1 MTDQE
6 YFEAFD
12 AQAQRRAGRRAFF
25 KATLVG
31 AAAASAATAGSFL
44 TATAAEAQA
53 VTDTDILNFAL
64 NLEYLEANFY
74 YYAAYGIPI
83 PVTST
88 PGVGTAYPAVP
99 TTGANGVVYNA
110 GARAVKFVD
119 PSIQAYAT
127 EIANEEFAH
136 VNFLRTALG
145 SAAVAQPLID
155 VGNDPNGAFSSFA
168 RAAGVIGA
176 TTAANPTSFDPYA
189 SDTAFLYGAFG
200 FEDVGV
206 TAYKGASPLLSNP
219 VYLDAAAGILAA
231 EAYHA
236 SIVRLT
242 LDQLSVNVSGNTIV
256 SDIGKLSAA
265 RDSVDG
271 NTTSAATAAN
281 PITLYANDDQGIAR
295 TTTAVGLTANIV
307 PTDPN
312 GLAFS
317 RPAGQVL
324 NIVYLNTSGKA
335 ATGGGFFP
343 NGTNGT
349 IKTSTANS

>member
-31 AAAASAATAGSFL
+31 AAAAGVAGTGSFL

-53 VTDTDILNFAL
+53 ITDADVLNFAL

-83 PVTST
+83 PTTSIGAAGVPAT
-88 PGVGTAYPAVP
+88 PFNYTNAAGTVVA
-99 TTGANGVVYNA
+99 ANT
-110 GARAVKFVD
+110 GARAVTFSD
-119 PSIQAYAT
+119 PSIQQYAT
-127 EIANEEFAH
+127 EIAQEEFAH
-136 VNFLRTALG
+136 VNFLRAALG
-145 SAAVAQPLID
+145 SAAVAQPQLD
-155 VGNDPNGAFSSFA
+155 VGIDPNGSFSTFA
-168 RAAGVIGA
+168 RAAGLIGA
-176 TTAANPTSFDPYA
+176 TTAAKPTFFDPYA

-206 TAYKGASPLLSNP
+206 TAYKGASPLLTNP

-236 SIVRLT
+236 AIVRTT
-242 LDQLSVNVSGNTIV
+242 LDQLSNATPSIRADTEA
-256 SDIGKLSAA
+256 LSNA

-271 NTTSAATAAN
+271 ASD
-281 PITLYANDDQGIAR
+281 DDQGIQR
-295 TTTAVGLTANIV
+295 STTAIGLTSNIV
-307 PTDPN
+307 PTDSN
-312 GLAFS
+312 GIAFS
-317 RPAGQVL
+317 RTTGQVL
-324 NIVYLNTSGKA
+324 NIVYLNTTGKA
-335 ATGGGFFP
+335 ATAGGFFP
-343 NGTNGT
+343 AGTNGT
-349 IKTSTANS
+349 IKMSTANS